1 MQTVIQVIA
10 TGTGSLRNK
19 IMSDP
24 QLEKKFGF
32 IKVWHKQPGRP
43 YGWAKINSA
52 RDIHGAINLE
62 WHARSRTLICRVVTK
77 LGNKPNSII
86 GDFVDYLLA
95 APKPDSCHP
104 HHAAMNSTMLFRRLV
119 RQQSLY
125 RDALGE
131 IARFI
136 DVAAEC
142 DGDMIG
148 QKLEWD
154 DGENRHDVI
163 RRFRQDDD
171 VVSDTFE
178 MFHAV
183 AAGQRDDRSFASFH
197 LLNVVKV
204 F

>member
-95 APKPDSCHP
+95 RHQSRILAIHI
-104 HHAAMNSTMLFRRLV
+104 MRR
-119 RQQSLY
+119 
-125 RDALGE
+125 
-131 IARFI
+131 
-136 DVAAEC
+136 
-142 DGDMIG
+142 
-148 QKLEWD
+148 
-154 DGENRHDVI
+154 
-163 RRFRQDDD
+163 
-171 VVSDTFE
+171 
-178 MFHAV
+178 
-183 AAGQRDDRSFASFH
+183 
-197 LLNVVKV
+197 
-204 F
+204 